1 MNTSNIDALATAAE
15 VRANQAKEELTFSS
29 VTIKGRFGML
39 AEVARAAVPPP
50 RDTTVTM
57 PPLPPVGAVP
67 RLADTSGHLQISHQH
82 HDVAQHQVQAAAATA
97 SAPSSSRRK
106 PSFADKLHAVLSNK
120 HLANTVTWLPSGKA
134 FCILDKESFTKKV
147 LPTYFREAKFE
158 SFSRRIKR
166 WGFRKMHTT
175 GLKQVIYTH
184 DLFQRDC
191 IDLSKM
197 MNGRAGQAASSAAPQ
212 DVVVDAAKFEDA
224 MTEQVALAEKGLEAY
239 HRASA
244 SPAAAPHD
252 QEKQKMMHKIK
263 VRSHQ
268 VPVKKRFVPSQ
279 QEHHTMHR
287 QQFPMKYEPIMSSF
301 PHHNIGHN
309 TNSMMNPMTNH
320 MDMNMYQM
328 GTTTT
333 MYPLHQM
340 MPSHASNFQLQLP
353 QRQAVSYPNPD
364 VARQLSSL
372 DEDIAEC
379 KEILTILQRLKA
391 LKDKRRALGC
401 ES

>member
-1 MNTSNIDALATAAE
+1 
-15 VRANQAKEELTFSS
+15 
-29 VTIKGRFGML
+29 
-39 AEVARAAVPPP
+39 
-50 RDTTVTM
+50 M

-67 RLADTSGHLQISHQH
+67 RLTDTLSRHLNLQISHQH
-82 HDVAQHQVQAAAATA
+82 HDVAQPQLVPAPIAVANS
-97 SAPSSSRRK
+97 SAPSDSLHKS
-106 PSFADKLHAVLSNK
+106 SFADKLHAILSNK
-120 HLANTVTWLPSGKA
+120 QLDKIITWLPSGKA
-134 FCILDKESFTKKV
+134 FCVLDKESFTKKA
-147 LPTYFREAKFE
+147 LPTYFRDAKFE

-166 WGFRKMHTT
+166 WGFRKMYTT

-184 DLFQRDC
+184 NLFQKDC

-197 MNGRAGQAASSAAPQ
+197 MNGRAGQAATSAAPQ
-212 DVVVDAAKFEDA
+212 GAVVDAAKFEDV

-263 VRSHQ
+263 VL
-268 VPVKKRFVPSQ
+268 VKKCFVPSHR
-279 QEHHTMHR
+279 EHHVMHR
-287 QQFPMKYEPIMSSF
+287 QQLPMKYEPIMSSF
-301 PHHNIGHN
+301 LHHNIGHN
-309 TNSMMNPMTNH
+309 TNSMMNQMMNN
-320 MDMNMYQM
+320 MDMNMHQM
-328 GTTTT
+328 GMMT
-333 MYPLHQM
+333 MIYPLHQM

-379 KEILTILQRLKA
+379 EEQ
-391 LKDKRRALGC
+391 
-401 ES
+401 

>member
-1 MNTSNIDALATAAE
+1 
-15 VRANQAKEELTFSS
+15 
-29 VTIKGRFGML
+29 
-39 AEVARAAVPPP
+39 
-50 RDTTVTM
+50 
-57 PPLPPVGAVP
+57 
-67 RLADTSGHLQISHQH
+67 
-82 HDVAQHQVQAAAATA
+82 
-97 SAPSSSRRK
+97 
-106 PSFADKLHAVLSNK
+106 
-120 HLANTVTWLPSGKA
+120 
-134 FCILDKESFTKKV
+134 
-147 LPTYFREAKFE
+147 
-158 SFSRRIKR
+158 
-166 WGFRKMHTT
+166 
-175 GLKQVIYTH
+175 
-184 DLFQRDC
+184 
-191 IDLSKM
+191 
-197 MNGRAGQAASSAAPQ
+197 MNGRAGQAATSAAPQ
-212 DVVVDAAKFEDA
+212 GAVVDAAKFEDV

-287 QQFPMKYEPIMSSF
+287 QQLPMKYEPIVSSF
-301 PHHNIGHN
+301 SHHN
-309 TNSMMNPMTNH
+309 MNPMMNS
-320 MDMNMYQM
+320 MDMNMHQM
-328 GTTTT
+328 STMTM
-333 MYPLHQM
+333 MYPLRQM

-379 KEILTILQRLKA
+379 EEQLAILQRLKA
-391 LKDKRRALGC
+391 LKDKRRALGR